1 LHKVIVHTELYTERS
16 VWKSSFLQIV
26 TRSN

>member
-1 LHKVIVHTELYTERS
+1 VIVHTELYTEGS